1 LHDET
6 AGLLTFPYWVDE
18 HDPAPSPRPLG
29 RGLTDHVLRT
39 GEPWLVTPAVHH
51 DLVQRGVIDLIGAP
65 SIDWIGVPLRA
76 RDRTIGVLVV
86 QSYTEGVRYAERE
99 RDILQFV
106 STQVAMA
113 IDRKRAEAEL
123 RDSETRYR
131 LLFDANPEAMWVYD
145 AETLRFLAVN
155 EAAVRRYGYAAAE
168 FLALTIRD
176 IRPASEHEQF
186 ERILAQGV
194 AGPRIFAHMRHRKK
208 DGTPFDV
215 EVAADTIVFAGRA
228 ARLVLARDTS
238 ERTHLE
244 AQLRQA
250 QKMEAVGQLAG
261 GIAHDFNNMLTAI
274 TGYSEMLLQDLA
286 DQDARRHDVVEIQ
299 RAAGRA
305 ATLTR
310 QLLAFSRKQVMQPQV
325 IDLNEVVAGA
335 EKLLQRLIGENIAL
349 RTALDPALGT
359 VYADPAQ
366 VEQVI
371 VNLVVNA
378 RDAMPKGGQLLI
390 ETQNADLETVDAG
403 DTPPAAPGHYA
414 LLAVSDTGVG
424 MDEATRARVFEPFF
438 TTKDPG
444 KGTGLG
450 LSTVY
455 GIIKQSGGTISLYS
469 EPGKGTTVKAYFPRV
484 DATAGSLQPA
494 AQRTVS
500 PRGSET
506 VLLVEDEA
514 ALRAVARRTLERQGY
529 RVLEASDAHAA
540 LAIAAAHPH
549 DIDLVLTDVV
559 MPGLSGRELAERL
572 AASHPRVPV
581 LFMSGYTDDSIVQH
595 GVLEAGIHYLQKPFT
610 PRSLAGKV
618 RDVLDGRRV
627 G

>member
-1 LHDET
+1 
-6 AGLLTFPYWVDE
+6 
-18 HDPAPSPRPLG
+18 
-29 RGLTDHVLRT
+29 
-39 GEPWLVTPAVHH
+39 
-51 DLVQRGVIDLIGAP
+51 
-65 SIDWIGVPLRA
+65 
-76 RDRTIGVLVV
+76 
-86 QSYTEGVRYAERE
+86 
-99 RDILQFV
+99 
-106 STQVAMA
+106 
-113 IDRKRAEAEL
+113 
-123 RDSETRYR
+123 
-131 LLFDANPEAMWVYD
+131 
-145 AETLRFLAVN
+145 
-155 EAAVRRYGYAAAE
+155 
-168 FLALTIRD
+168 
-176 IRPASEHEQF
+176 
-186 ERILAQGV
+186 
-194 AGPRIFAHMRHRKK
+194 
-208 DGTPFDV
+208 V

-469 EPGKGTTVKAYFPRV
+469 EPGKGTTVKTYFPRV